1 MNSKQYTRLTLY
13 PNKLRKHASFLQWP
27 TRPLCLLQS
36 QKNWMKSY
44 RDWLSAC
51 MWAVHSS
58 IKPRL
63 SSSLA
68 YQPSPVEGYS
78 ITSCNSNNHFH
89 SHALPLSHCF
99 LCFFHCLSLS
109 LQSSSGNWE
118 WAIKRSQTCAAWET
132 RGRAIYCP
140 LIYYKPSLSP
150 LLCGVGVCVACVCV
164 CVSVWQRSDCE
175 FVVLLSSIST

>member
-1 MNSKQYTRLTLY
+1 MCQVSSNNQ
-13 PNKLRKHASFLQWP
+13 PG
-27 TRPLCLLQS
+27 PLFTAITEEL
-36 QKNWMKSY
+36 NWMKSC

-63 SSSLA
+63 GSSLA

-89 SHALPLSHCF
+89 SHALPSLSLALF
-99 LCFFHCLSLS
+99 SLLFSLCLSLT

-150 LLCGVGVCVACVCV
+150 LLCGVLCVWPVYV
-164 CVSVWQRSDCE
+164 FERDQIVRQTMS
-175 FVVLLSSIST
+175 FLSSIST